1 MFPSREAG
9 TIQFWVPWWTRCV
22 GARWHRLT
30 CRPCRPRFAP
40 VSRSRTTSSNRWPGR
55 FACRQP
61 RWRRRRL
68 AGRSSGG
75 DREREAVLKHVYE
88 GERADA
94 PKVGFPVPPR
104 ISWDE
109 QRAMILAGLLAAQP
123 DSAWPVRY
131 TIRRLAWHILDHA
144 WEMEDRV
151 PRRISP

>member
-1 MFPSREAG
+1 M
-9 TIQFWVPWWTRCV
+9 
-22 GARWHRLT
+22 
-30 CRPCRPRFAP
+30 
-40 VSRSRTTSSNRWPGR
+40 
-55 FACRQP
+55 
-61 RWRRRRL
+61 
-68 AGRSSGG
+68 
-75 DREREAVLKHVYE
+75 LKHVYE